1 MYVNIL
7 SQQKKEKNNNKKRT
21 FMIMDYP
28 SKNKNYGRYISSFPG
43 GAAHKAINF
52 LAKKFNTNNSSNY
65 NQMKFYLVDVS
76 QNSKYKN
83 KVYCY
88 VGSRVKL
95 HKPINIKVKG
105 KNIKYNY
112 KTIVTRCQDIHNNI

>member
-7 SQQKKEKNNNKKRT
+7 SQKNKEKKKAKRT
-21 FMIMDYP
+21 FKIMDYP
-28 SKNKNYGRYISSFPG
+28 SKNKNYGKYISSFPG

-52 LAKKFNTNNSSNY
+52 LAKQFDTNNSSEH
-65 NQMKFYLVDVS
+65 NQMKFYLIDIS
-76 QNSKYKN
+76 QHSKYKN

-95 HKPINIKVKG
+95 HKPINVMVKG
-105 KNIKYNY
+105 KNIKYYY

>member
-7 SQQKKEKNNNKKRT
+7 SQKNKEKKKGKRT
-21 FMIMDYP
+21 FKIMDYP

-52 LAKKFNTNNSSNY
+52 LAKQFDTNNSSEH
-65 NQMKFYLVDVS
+65 NQMKFYLIDIT

-88 VGSRVKL
+88 VGSRIKL
-95 HKPINIKVKG
+95 HKPINVMVKG
-105 KNIKYNY
+105 KNIKYYY